1 MAGQLD
7 AIQNNVRERFGDS
20 WTVYMDN
27 LHDSLTQMEQAVNE
41 AREMPM
47 DCDEDWC
54 ANARALL
61 DDLNHAIFSIH
72 EPRWSD
78 KKDSDRIREMKNKVR
93 DIYSDLKDVT
103 RKVENLQDSAPDR
116 LPREEDPEA
125 R

>member
-20 WTVYMDN
+20 WKVYMDN
-27 LHDSLTQMEQAVNE
+27 LQDSLGKMEQAVSE

-47 DCDEDWC
+47 DCDKEWC

-72 EPRWSD
+72 EPRWSSD
-78 KKDSDRIREMKNKVR
+78 EDSRRIRTMKNKVR

-103 RKVENLQDSAPDR
+103 RKVEEVDESS
-116 LPREEDPEA
+116 
-125 R
+125 